1 MLFGL
6 LMVYVLFCFGFMM
19 FGIFSQ
25 IAKPFA
31 AAGLSW
37 LYFSLYGLMDLTL
50 MVIGSVFMAKSQLY
64 EAKDND
70 LLLSMPIRPR
80 AILASRM
87 LTLGIV
93 NFVYGLIVAAPAIIA
108 WVIYSGTTTS
118 AAQWISF
125 CLISLGIIFL
135 SLALSCLL
143 AFLMSATTGRMRN
156 KALMDTAISLAFLL
170 VYFWFCFRM
179 NSMIAA
185 LAASGS
191 YLAGKL
197 GSVAPSTGWALPW
210 RTGT

>member
-1 MLFGL
+1 MAVF
-6 LMVYVLFCFGFMM
+6 F
-19 FGIFSQ
+19 
-25 IAKPFA
+25 
-31 AAGLSW
+31 
-37 LYFSLYGLMDLTL
+37 LYGLMDLTL

-143 AFLMSATTGRMRN
+143 AF
-156 KALMDTAISLAFLL
+156 
-170 VYFWFCFRM
+170 
-179 NSMIAA
+179 
-185 LAASGS
+185 
-191 YLAGKL
+191 
-197 GSVAPSTGWALPW
+197 
-210 RTGT
+210 